1 MNIRHSDRAKRNPV
15 FRPHRLMLAAAL
27 AMALVPAA
35 GAAPAPVNDAGTITP
50 AHWPRATWPLAD
62 DPAMERRIDALI
74 ASMTLEEKVG
84 QIVQGDIASIT
95 PDDVRRY
102 RLGSILAGG
111 ASDPGGRYNA
121 KPAEWLALADAFWE
135 ASMDTR
141 NGGKAIP
148 IVWGIDA
155 MHGQS
160 NVVGATLF
168 PHNIGLG
175 AARNPELLREIA
187 RITAAETRVTG
198 MEWTFAPTVAVPQ
211 DDRWGRTYEG
221 YSEDPALVASYAGA
235 FVEGLQGKA
244 GAADFLDDHHV
255 MTTVKHFLG
264 DGGTGNGKDQGN
276 TTVSEAE
283 LRDIHAA
290 GYLPAI
296 NAGAQSVM
304 ASFNSFH
311 GEKMHGHKPLLTDV
325 LKGRMGFG
333 GFVVGDWNGHGQIK
347 GCSNTDCAKTYVA
360 GLDMAMAPD
369 SWKGMYEST
378 LAHVKDGSLP
388 EARLDDAV
396 RRILRAKMRMGLF
409 DKPKPSERALG
420 GRFELLGAPA
430 HRQVARQAVR
440 ESLVLLKNQNQLLP
454 LPPKQRVLVAGDAAN
469 DMSRQAGGWTLS
481 WQGDG
486 TRREDFPNAETI
498 WEGLEAQVRSGGGQA
513 ELAVDGRY
521 RSRPDVA
528 IVVFGEDPYA
538 EFQGDLPNLMF
549 KNGKSGDLELMRRL
563 KADGIPVVGVFLSGR
578 PLWLNREIN
587 AADAFVAAWLP
598 GSEGGGVADVLL
610 RGADGRVQHDFRGKL
625 SYSWPRRANQYQ
637 NNVGQKDYDPQFAFG
652 YGLTYAD
659 KGNLPALSEDPGIDP
674 DAAGS
679 GTLFDRGVAGTGLM
693 LRLTAAN
700 GESTDV
706 VHPNAT
712 TADQSLAMVAINT
725 DVQEGARRFS
735 FRAPA
740 TVALQANTPL
750 DWSRETNGEL
760 SVVAT
765 MRVDQLPA
773 EAAVTLGTAC
783 GAACAAEVALGPAL
797 SVAPRNEWVRLGV
810 PLKCLAKAGADM
822 SRLNVPFALRAGKG
836 TTLAIT
842 SVVLGTE
849 FDRKVEC
856 ASQ

>member
-1 MNIRHSDRAKRNPV
+1 M
-15 FRPHRLMLAAAL
+15 
-27 AMALVPAA
+27 
-35 GAAPAPVNDAGTITP
+35 
-50 AHWPRATWPLAD
+50 
-62 DPAMERRIDALI
+62 
-74 ASMTLEEKVG
+74 
-84 QIVQGDIASIT
+84 
-95 PDDVRRY
+95 
-102 RLGSILAGG
+102 
-111 ASDPGGRYNA
+111 
-121 KPAEWLALADAFWE
+121 
-135 ASMDTR
+135 
-141 NGGKAIP
+141 
-148 IVWGIDA
+148 
-155 MHGQS
+155 
-160 NVVGATLF
+160 
-168 PHNIGLG
+168 
-175 AARNPELLREIA
+175 
-187 RITAAETRVTG
+187 
-198 MEWTFAPTVAVPQ
+198 
-211 DDRWGRTYEG
+211 
-221 YSEDPALVASYAGA
+221 
-235 FVEGLQGKA
+235 
-244 GAADFLDDHHV
+244 
-255 MTTVKHFLG
+255 
-264 DGGTGNGKDQGN
+264 
-276 TTVSEAE
+276 
-283 LRDIHAA
+283 
-290 GYLPAI
+290 
-296 NAGAQSVM
+296 
-304 ASFNSFH
+304 
-311 GEKMHGHKPLLTDV
+311 
-325 LKGRMGFG
+325 
-333 GFVVGDWNGHGQIK
+333 
-347 GCSNTDCAKTYVA
+347 
-360 GLDMAMAPD
+360 
-369 SWKGMYEST
+369 
-378 LAHVKDGSLP
+378 
-388 EARLDDAV
+388 
-396 RRILRAKMRMGLF
+396 
-409 DKPKPSERALG
+409 
-420 GRFELLGAPA
+420 
-430 HRQVARQAVR
+430 
-440 ESLVLLKNQNQLLP
+440 
-454 LPPKQRVLVAGDAAN
+454 
-469 DMSRQAGGWTLS
+469 
-481 WQGDG
+481 
-486 TRREDFPNAETI
+486 
-498 WEGLEAQVRSGGGQA
+498 
-513 ELAVDGRY
+513 
-521 RSRPDVA
+521 
-528 IVVFGEDPYA
+528 
-538 EFQGDLPNLMF
+538 
-549 KNGKSGDLELMRRL
+549 
-563 KADGIPVVGVFLSGR
+563 FLSGR

-765 MRVDQLPA
+765 VRVEQLPA
-773 EAAVTLGTAC
+773 EAAVTLGTVC

-810 PLKCLAKAGADM
+810 PSCLAKAGADM